1 MKTATPTR
9 PAVTRAAAMSRLG
22 SLALAA
28 LLMACQDSGRVTAP
42 TAATAP
48 VAGVLVPGQ
57 AARSAVKFWDANATA
72 DWNER
77 ATSLEARRP
86 AAPVFR
92 LYAYLSLAQLRAA
105 EDAQAIQPHPPTSAA
120 IAAASA
126 VILTR
131 FFPLD
136 AAEIDAALVA
146 QSAAEPW
153 PGAKH
158 QDFAAGKAIGEAAA
172 ARVIAYSLGDR
183 VGLANPGA
191 APTTPEH
198 WLGANP
204 IRGGY
209 KARPFYLTSDDE
221 LRPPPP
227 PAFGSDE
234 YNEALAEVR
243 RIADTRTPEQTAIA
257 LYWAANQSAAIDA
270 AMNNLAVE
278 LIRTHRRG
286 EVESARILFLMSSA
300 AFDAA
305 IGCYNAKFD
314 YWYIRPKQAD
324 PGIVTVFN
332 APNHPSYPSGH
343 SCHSGASTGV
353 LAAVFPSETRR
364 LAEIAD
370 EASLS
375 RLYAGIHYR
384 FDMVAGLALGRAAA
398 AKAMA
403 ANLDEVAVR

>member
-1 MKTATPTR
+1 
-9 PAVTRAAAMSRLG
+9 MSRNTRTIALAVA
-22 SLALAA
+22 LALG
-28 LLMACQDSGRVTAP
+28 LTACGDG
-42 TAATAP
+42 ATAP
-48 VAGVLVPGQ
+48 ERLRPTPDG

-77 ATSLEARRP
+77 ATSLESRRP

-92 LYAYLSLAQLRAA
+92 LYAYLALAQLRAA
-105 EDAQAIQPHPPTSAA
+105 EDAEAIRPHPPTSAA

-136 AAEIDAALVA
+136 QPEIDAALAA
-146 QSAAEPW
+146 QADAEPW

-158 QDFAAGKAIGEAAA
+158 QDFDAGAAIGRAAA
-172 ARVIAYSLGDR
+172 ARVLAYAAGDR
-183 VGLANPGA
+183 VGLANPGL
-191 APTTPEH
+191 APTTPGS
-198 WLGANP
+198 WTGSSP

-209 KARPFYLTSDDE
+209 KARPFYLTSADE
-221 LRPPPP
+221 LRPDDP
-227 PAFGSDE
+227 PAFGSAE
-234 YNEALAEVR
+234 FNEALAEVR
-243 RIADTRTPEQTAIA
+243 HIADTRTLEQTTIA
-257 LYWAANQSAAIDA
+257 QYWAANQSAAIDA

-286 EVESARILFLMSSA
+286 EAESARIMFLMASA

-314 YWYIRPKQAD
+314 FWYIRPKQAD

-353 LAAVFPSETRR
+353 LAAVFPSEARR
-364 LAEIAD
+364 LADIA
-370 EASLS
+370 EVASLS

-384 FDMVAGLALGRAAA
+384 FDMVAGLKLGRAAA

>member
-1 MKTATPTR
+1 MSGNTK
-9 PAVTRAAAMSRLG
+9 AV
-22 SLALAA
+22 ALAA
-28 LLMACQDSGRVTAP
+28 LLALGLSACADR
-42 TAATAP
+42 ATAP
-48 VAGVLVPGQ
+48 AGGVLAPDQ

-77 ATSLEARRP
+77 ATSLEGRRP

-92 LYAYLSLAQLRAA
+92 LYAYLALAQLRAA

-120 IAAASA
+120 IGAASA
-126 VILTR
+126 AILTS

-136 AAEIDAALVA
+136 AAEIQTVLAAQA
-146 QSAAEPW
+146 AAEPW

-158 QDFAAGKAIGEAAA
+158 QDFAVGEAIGRAAA
-172 ARVIAYSLGDR
+172 GRVIAYSLGDR

-191 APTTPEH
+191 APTTPGH
-198 WLGANP
+198 WLGTNP
-204 IRGGY
+204 VRGGY
-209 KARPFYLTSDDE
+209 KARPFFLTSDDE

-227 PAFGSDE
+227 PVFGSAE
-234 YNEALAEVR
+234 YNEALAEVLQ
-243 RIADTRTPEQTAIA
+243 ISLTRTPEQVAIA
-257 LYWAANQSAAIDA
+257 QYWAANQSAAIDA
-270 AMNNLAVE
+270 AMNNKAVE
-278 LIRTHRRG
+278 LLRTYRRS
-286 EVESARILFLMSSA
+286 EVQSARILFRMSAA

-314 YWYIRPKQAD
+314 FWYIRPRQAD
-324 PGIVTVFN
+324 SRIVTVFN

-353 LAAVFPSETRR
+353 LTAEFPSERAR
-364 LAEIAD
+364 LAAMAE

-403 ANLDEVAVR
+403 ADLDDVAVR

>member
-1 MKTATPTR
+1 MSGNIKTGAI
-9 PAVTRAAAMSRLG
+9 
-22 SLALAA
+22 AA
-28 LLMACQDSGRVTAP
+28 LLALGLTACVDR
-42 TAATAP
+42 ATAP
-48 VAGVLVPGQ
+48 ERLATPDQ

-77 ATSLEARRP
+77 ATSLEWRRP

-92 LYAYLSLAQLRAA
+92 LYAYLALAQLRAA
-105 EDAQAIQPHPPTSAA
+105 EDAQAIEPHPPTSSA

-126 VILTR
+126 VVLTR

-136 AAEIDAALVA
+136 AAEIQTALA
-146 QSAAEPW
+146 EQEAAEPW
-153 PGAKH
+153 PGATH
-158 QDFAAGKAIGEAAA
+158 QDFEDGAAIGRAAA
-172 ARVIAYSLGDR
+172 ARVLAYAAGDR
-183 VGLANPGA
+183 VGLTNPGLP
-191 APTTPEH
+191 PTTPGH
-198 WLGANP
+198 WFGTNP
-204 IRGGY
+204 VRGGY

-221 LRPPPP
+221 LRPDDP
-227 PAFGSDE
+227 PAFGSAE
-234 YNEALAEVR
+234 FNAALAEVR
-243 RIADTRTPEQTAIA
+243 QIADTRTAEQTAIA
-257 LYWAANQSAAIDA
+257 NYWAVNQSAAIDA

-278 LIRTHRRG
+278 LIRTHRRN
-286 EVESARILFLMSSA
+286 EVESARILFRMASA

-305 IGCYNAKFD
+305 IGCYNAKYDF
-314 YWYIRPKQAD
+314 WYIRPKQAD

-353 LAAVFPSETRR
+353 LSAEFPSDANR
-364 LAEIAD
+364 LADIAE

-384 FDMVAGLALGRAAA
+384 FDMVAGLALGRKVA
-398 AKAMA
+398 AKALA

>member
-1 MKTATPTR
+1 MIRTALMPL
-9 PAVTRAAAMSRLG
+9 LG
-22 SLALAA
+22 GIAFAA
-28 LLMACQDSGRVTAP
+28 LLVACQDSGRVTAP
-42 TAATAP
+42 AG
-48 VAGVLVPGQ
+48 GVLAPDQ

-77 ATSLEARRP
+77 ATSLEGRRP

-92 LYAYLSLAQLRAA
+92 LYVYLSLAQLRAA
-105 EDAQAIQPHPPTSAA
+105 EDAQAIRPHPPTSAA

-126 VILTR
+126 VILTK
-131 FFPLD
+131 FFPAD
-136 AAEIDAALVA
+136 VAEIDAALA
-146 QSAAEPW
+146 EQAASEPW

-158 QDFAAGKAIGEAAA
+158 QDFAAGEAIGRAAA
-172 ARVIAYSLGDR
+172 ARVLAYSLGDR

-191 APTTPEH
+191 APTTPGS
-198 WLGANP
+198 WTGTSP
-204 IRGGY
+204 VRGGY

-227 PAFGSDE
+227 PAFGSAA
-234 YNEALAEVR
+234 YNEALAEVLQ
-243 RIADTRTPEQTAIA
+243 IALTRTPEQVAIA
-257 LYWAANQSAAIDA
+257 QYWAANQSAAIDA
-270 AMNNLAVE
+270 AMNNMAVE

-286 EVESARILFLMSSA
+286 EVESARIMFLMSSA

-314 YWYIRPKQAD
+314 YWYIRPRQAEAR
-324 PGIVTVFN
+324 IVTVFN

-353 LAAVFPSETRR
+353 LAAVFPSERER
-364 LAEIAD
+364 LAKMAE

-403 ANLDEVAVR
+403 ANLDEVGVR